1 MTGVVHP
8 NVIISLLCSVYF
20 SVDLHIVFVLPL
32 HKRAHASG
40 TTGRC
45 AVLLVCPNCVWC
57 MEMLPFFHSSIL
69 PCSLFRSSILFF
81 FSSSSKDQRLLGS
94 DKHDAAVRARAVIG
108 RECKLAHLPLCA
120 PKLLAIDGVW
130 MGQRAD
136 R

>member
-1 MTGVVHP
+1 
-8 NVIISLLCSVYF
+8 
-20 SVDLHIVFVLPL
+20 
-32 HKRAHASG
+32 
-40 TTGRC
+40 
-45 AVLLVCPNCVWC
+45 
-57 MEMLPFFHSSIL
+57 MLFIPFFHSFL
-69 PCSLFRSSILFF
+69 LLLL
-81 FSSSSKDQRLLGS
+81 KDQRLLGS